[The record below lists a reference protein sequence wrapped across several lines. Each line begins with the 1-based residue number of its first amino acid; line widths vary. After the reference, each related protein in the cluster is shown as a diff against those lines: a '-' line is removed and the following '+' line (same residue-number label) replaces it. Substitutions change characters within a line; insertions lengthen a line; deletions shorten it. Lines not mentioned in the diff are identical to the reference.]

1 LIERADFTSIKL
13 SFWHFHFGGVVK
25 FTVTQHSISKLDS
38 ACLIVFIRKQGDE
51 TLLSSFGQAIDDATD
66 HTLSGLINR
75 QRLDSGLESIDVL
88 FEPYGLKCA
97 QLMLVGLGEVDQ
109 LDQAKT
115 RKLLSAVLA
124 ELSKRKI
131 SAVTL
136 SLKDFAQGREKDDVS
151 TQAQLT
157 QYLVEAAY
165 AGQYCYNETFGKE
178 EKKKRKAR
186 KPAPAK
192 ITLLL
197 EHKSDSGAVERSVAV
212 GRAIGEGMNLTRDLA
227 NMPGNVCT
235 PSYLAKTAQAMG
247 KKYGISTTVLDE
259 AKMKRLG
266 MGALLSVSKG
276 SREPARLI
284 SMEYSGGE
292 KGQAPVVL
300 VGKGLTFDAGGI
312 SLKPG
317 AAMDEMKYDMC
328 GGASVLGVMRALGE
342 LKLPLNVVGVIA
354 SSENLPDGAA
364 NKPGDVV
371 TSMKGLTIEILNTD
385 AEGRLILCDAL
396 TYVERF
402 KPAAVVDIATLTG
415 ACMVALGQQATGLFS
430 NDDALADA
438 LLVAGDEVGDRAW
451 RLPVWDEYQP
461 QLKSNFADMANIGG
475 RFAGAIT
482 AACFLK
488 RFTEDYPWA
497 HLDIAGTAWKSGAE
511 KGATGRPVGLLMQY
525 LLDRLK

>member
-1 LIERADFTSIKL
+1 M
-13 SFWHFHFGGVVK
+13 K
-25 FTVTQHSISKLDS
+25 FSVTQQSISKLDQN
-38 ACLIVFIRKQGDE
+38 CLIVFIQQQGQNIE
-51 TLLSSFGQAIDDATD
+51 LSSFGEAVDAASERM
-66 HTLSGLINR
+66 LSGLIKR
-75 QRLDSGLESIDVL
+75 ERLDASLEHIDCL

-97 QLMLVGLGEVDQ
+97 QLMLVGVGETDK
-109 LDQAKT
+109 LDQAKI
-115 RKLLSAVLA
+115 RKLMSTVVAQ
-124 ELSKRKI
+124 LSKRKFDTV
-131 SAVTL
+131 AM
-136 SLKDFAQGREKDDVS
+136 SLPDFTEASGGDAEA
-151 TQAQLT
+151 QAQLA

-165 AGQYCYNETFGKE
+165 AGQYRYNETLGKD
-178 EKKKRKAR
+178 EKKKLKA
-186 KPAPAK
+186 KKAQPGK
-192 ITLLL
+192 FTLLI
-197 EHKSDSGAVERSVAV
+197 ENKAESGTVERNIAV
-212 GRAIGEGMNLTRDLA
+212 GQAIGEGMNLTRDLS

-235 PSYLAKTAQAMG
+235 PSYLARTAQALG
-247 KKYGISTTVLDE
+247 KKYAINTTVLDE
-259 AKMKRLG
+259 AKMKKLG
-266 MGALLSVSKG
+266 MGALLSVSRG

-284 SMEYSGGE
+284 AMEYAGGE
-292 KGQAPVVL
+292 KAQAPVVL

-328 GGASVLGVMRALGE
+328 GGATVMGVMRALAE

-396 TYVERF
+396 TYVEKY
-402 KPAAVVDIATLTG
+402 KPAVVIDIATLTG
-415 ACMVALGQQATGLFS
+415 ACMVALGQQASGLFS
-430 NDDALADA
+430 NDDELADA
-438 LLVAGDEVGDRAW
+438 LLEAGDAVGDRAW

-475 RFAGAIT
+475 RYAGAVT

-488 RFTEDYPWA
+488 RFAEDYKWA
-497 HLDIAGTAWKSGAE
+497 HLDIAGTAWKSGAD

>member
-1 LIERADFTSIKL
+1 M
-13 SFWHFHFGGVVK
+13 K
-25 FTVTQHSISKLDS
+25 FTVTQQSISKLDS
-38 ACLIVFIRKQGDE
+38 NCLIVFIRKEDDQVV
-51 TLLSSFGQAIDDATD
+51 LSSFGQSIDELMD
-66 HTLSGLINR
+66 HGLSGLIKREHLNASR
-75 QRLDSGLESIDVL
+75 EHIDIL
-88 FEPYGLKCA
+88 FEPYGLKCD
-97 QLMLVGLGEVDQ
+97 QLMLVGLGDVEQ
-109 LDQAKT
+109 LNQAKIRQLLSAMLAKLST
-115 RKLLSAVLA
+115 RKLGS
-124 ELSKRKI
+124 
-131 SAVTL
+131 VTL
-136 SLKDFAQGREKDDVS
+136 SLADFAQATADSDVQS
-151 TQAQLT
+151 QAQLA

-165 AGQYCYNETFGKE
+165 AGEYCYSETYGKE
-178 EKKKRKAR
+178 EKKKRKAS
-186 KPAPAK
+186 KPSPAK
-192 ITLLL
+192 FSLLI
-197 EHKSDSGAVERSVAV
+197 ENKAHSGTVERDIAI

-247 KKYGISTTVLDE
+247 KKYAITTTVLDE
-259 AKMKRLG
+259 AKMKKLG

-284 SMEYSGGE
+284 AMEYSGGA

-342 LKLPLNVVGVIA
+342 LKLPLNVVGVVA

-396 TYVERF
+396 TYVEKF
-402 KPAAVVDIATLTG
+402 KPAVVIDIATLTG
-415 ACMVALGQQATGLFS
+415 ACMVALGQQASGLFS
-430 NDDALADA
+430 NDDELADA
-438 LLVAGDEVGDRAW
+438 LLAAGDEVGDRAW

-475 RFAGAIT
+475 RFGGAIT

-488 RFTEDYPWA
+488 RFAEDYKWA
-497 HLDIAGTAWKSGAE
+497 HLDIAGTAWKSGAD